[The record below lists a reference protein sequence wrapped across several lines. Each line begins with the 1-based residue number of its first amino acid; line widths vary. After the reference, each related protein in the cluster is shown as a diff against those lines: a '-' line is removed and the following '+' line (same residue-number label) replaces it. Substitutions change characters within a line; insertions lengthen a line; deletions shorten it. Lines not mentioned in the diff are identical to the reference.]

1 MNRVLQRLEE
11 GKLYY
16 SISEVSRMTGLE
28 AHVLRYWETEFPQMR
43 PRKNRAGNRAYRP
56 REIQYIHYIRHLLHE
71 EKYTLQGAKKKLA
84 DVTFE
89 EVSGQTSLL
98 RAGVPQGQAPAT
110 AAGVATAAG
119 IAATPEDAA
128 TPAPSGAP
136 ESSAFPAPVE
146 AGAAR
151 SSPTPGLPPE
161 KRRELEAIRDGLND
175 VLKLLGQ

>member
-28 AHVLRYWETEFPQMR
+28 AHVLRYWETEFSQMR

-98 RAGVPQGQAPAT
+98 GKPGGSPSPAKAATKAAAKASPEKASAAPAVPD
-110 AAGVATAAG
+110 ARPAD
-119 IAATPEDAA
+119 PE
-128 TPAPSGAP
+128 PASQ
-136 ESSAFPAPVE
+136 PA
-146 AGAAR
+146 
-151 SSPTPGLPPE
+151 LLPE
-161 KRRELEAIRDGLND
+161 KRQELEAIRDELKD
-175 VLKLLGQ
+175 VLNLLKP

>member
-16 SISEVSRMTGLE
+16 SISEVGRMTGLE

-84 DVTFE
+84 EVSFE

-98 RAGVPQGQAPAT
+98 RTPGGSQPQPACPEGGAAPA
-110 AAGVATAAG
+110 
-119 IAATPEDAA
+119 PEVVPPEPEA
-128 TPAPSGAP
+128 TPAL
-136 ESSAFPAPVE
+136 SA
-146 AGAAR
+146 R
-151 SSPTPGLPPE
+151 QR
-161 KRRELEAIRDGLND
+161 KELEAIRDELKG
-175 VLKLLGQ
+175 VLKLLAE